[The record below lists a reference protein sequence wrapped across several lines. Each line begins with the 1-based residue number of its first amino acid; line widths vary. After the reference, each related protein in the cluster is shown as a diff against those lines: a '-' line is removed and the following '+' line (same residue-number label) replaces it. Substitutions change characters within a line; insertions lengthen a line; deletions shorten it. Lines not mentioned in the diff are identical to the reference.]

1 MNLSR
6 ISHPIGIDLNWLL
19 FYLETTYETLEDLVT
34 ALKEGEVDAILVDMY
49 LPSKRKDVFNG
60 TWFEAFLIPKGFSYG
75 AVLRG
80 DAVKLEKDLKNLKV
94 LNNVQTKFLV
104 EGAEDDKSIKE
115 VNRRNYIKPTGCVV
129 KLPCGPIR
137 MAFLVSICL
146 SVYWFLLSL
155 CFLFVCLFVR
165 R

>member
-1 MNLSR
+1 M
-6 ISHPIGIDLNWLL
+6 
-19 FYLETTYETLEDLVT
+19 T

-80 DAVKLEKDLKNLKV
+80 DAVKLEKDLKNLKM

-104 EGAEDDKSIKE
+104 EDDDKDDSSEE
-115 VNRRNYIKPTGCVV
+115 VN
-129 KLPCGPIR
+129 
-137 MAFLVSICL
+137 
-146 SVYWFLLSL
+146 
-155 CFLFVCLFVR
+155 
-165 R
+165 